1 MEQSERSLGRSTR
14 STVAVM
20 ASTFASR
27 LLGFVRIAV
36 IGAVFGASGRA
47 DVLNLVFTIPNNL
60 RKLTAE
66 GALSSA
72 FIPVLSRSIVED
84 PSGSESKDLVRRI
97 ITFQLLVLV
106 PLLVLAVVFARP
118 IVEVILDFPEE
129 DRQALAADAFRWF
142 IHYTVLISLS
152 AVLMATL
159 NSHRRFLVPALT
171 PLLFSVSVIVSI
183 LLLHRRLGILSMAV
197 GVLAGGIIQILF
209 QWPSFRALGYRI
221 LPRFDFS
228 DRRFRKVLRQWLPVV
243 GTASIFTINQQV
255 AILFASGL
263 ESGSGSAMTNAL
275 VFWQLPF
282 GIFGAAITTVM
293 FPRMSR
299 QAAARDTGGLS
310 ETLQFGFRYLV
321 TLLVPSA
328 LVLSLLGRE
337 IIAVALQRGAFEPR
351 FTVLTS
357 EVLAFY
363 CLGLLSVGAYNYFQ
377 RFFYATDDFRTPLL
391 VAVVTLVLDVSLSLW
406 LKETALRVR
415 GLALANSIAFT
426 VGLLILMY
434 RSAVVL
440 GGLDMRRIGVTL
452 AKVGVSLIPIAAA
465 IRLYLAATGPWWQE
479 GSTFRTLGLVA
490 VPGVAAIVICLG
502 MYYILNVEAFTAFVR
517 ARRSK

>member
-1 MEQSERSLGRSTR
+1 MQKSERSLGKSTR

-20 ASTFASR
+20 VSTFGSR

-36 IGAVFGASGRA
+36 IGAIFGASGRA

-72 FIPVLSRSIVED
+72 FIPELSRSIVED
-84 PSGSESKDLVRRI
+84 PSGAESRGLVRRI
-97 ITFQLLVLV
+97 VAVQFVALV
-106 PLLVLAVVFARP
+106 PLLIFAAVFAQP
-118 IVEVILDFPEE
+118 VVNTILDFPEVE
-129 DRQALAADAFRWF
+129 RQLLAADAFRWF
-142 IHYTVLISLS
+142 IHYTLLISLS

-159 NSHRRFLVPALT
+159 NSHGRFLIPALT
-171 PLLFSVSVIVSI
+171 PLLFSVSVIASI
-183 LLLHRRLGILSMAV
+183 LLLHQRLGIFSMAV
-197 GVLAGGIIQILF
+197 GVLAGGVIQILF
-209 QWPSFRALGYRI
+209 QYPSFRRLGYGL
-221 LPRFDFS
+221 LPRWNFRDA
-228 DRRFRKVLRQWLPVV
+228 RFRKVLRQWVPVV
-243 GTASIFTINQQV
+243 GTASIFTINQQI

-263 ESGSGSAMTNAL
+263 EDGSGSAMTNAL

-299 QAAARDTGGLS
+299 QAAARDREGLG

-337 IIAVALQRGAFEPR
+337 IIAVALQRGAFEAR

-357 EVLAFY
+357 EVLTFY
-363 CLGLLSVGAYNYFQ
+363 ALGLLSVGAYNYFQ
-377 RFFYATDDFRTPLL
+377 RFFYATDDFRTPMV
-391 VAVVTLVLDVSLSLW
+391 VAGVTLVLDVGLSLW
-406 LKETALRVR
+406 LKETPLRVR

-426 VGLLILMY
+426 VGLLLFMY
-434 RSAVVL
+434 RGSVVL
-440 GGLDMRRIGVTL
+440 GGIDVRRILVTL
-452 AKVGVSLIPIAAA
+452 GKVAASLVPIV
-465 IRLYLAATGPWWQE
+465 LFVQWYLARTGPWWQD
-479 GSTFRTLGLVA
+479 GSSLRTLGLLTVPAAGA
-490 VPGVAAIVICLG
+490 VVICLA
-502 MYYILNVEAFTAFVR
+502 MYYILRVEAFTALMR
-517 ARRSK
+517 ARRER

>member
-1 MEQSERSLGRSTR
+1 MRRSERSLGRSTR

-20 ASTFASR
+20 VSTFASR

-36 IGAVFGASGRA
+36 IGAIFGASGNA

-72 FIPVLSRSIVED
+72 FIPVLSQSIVDDAGGETSRGLVRSIA
-84 PSGSESKDLVRRI
+84 
-97 ITFQLLVLV
+97 TFQFVVLA
-106 PLLVLAVVFARP
+106 PFMVLAVVFAQP
-118 IVEVILDFPEE
+118 VVDVILDFPELE
-129 DRQALAADAFRWF
+129 RQLLAADAFRWF

-159 NSHRRFLVPALT
+159 NSHRRFLIPALT
-171 PLLFSVSVIVSI
+171 PVLFSITVIASI
-183 LLLHRRLGILSMAV
+183 LLLHRRLGIFSMAV
-197 GVLAGGIIQILF
+197 GVLAGGLIQILF
-209 QWPSFRALGYRI
+209 QLPSFAALGYSLR
-221 LPRFDFS
+221 PRWNFS
-228 DRRFRKVLRQWLPVV
+228 DPRFRKVLRQWLPVV

-263 ESGSGSAMTNAL
+263 EDGSGSAMTNAL

-282 GIFGAAITTVM
+282 GIFGAAITTVL

-299 QAAARDTGGLS
+299 QAALNDRDGLS

-337 IIAVALQRGAFEPR
+337 IIAVALQRGAFEAR

-357 EVLAFY
+357 EVLMFY
-363 CLGLLSVGAYNYFQ
+363 SLGLLSVGAYNFFQ
-377 RFFYATDDFRTPLL
+377 RFFYATDDFRTPLI
-391 VAVVTLVLDVSLSLW
+391 VAVVTLILDVSLSLW
-406 LKETALRVR
+406 LKETVLGVR
-415 GLALANSIAFT
+415 GLALANSIAFS
-426 VGLLILMY
+426 VGLLLLLY
-434 RSAVVL
+434 RSSIVL
-440 GGLDMRRIGVTL
+440 GGIDVRRILVTL
-452 AKVGVSLIPIAAA
+452 GKVFTALVPIAAF
-465 IRLYLAATGPWWQE
+465 IRVYLARTGPWWRE
-479 GSTFRTLGLVA
+479 GSTVRTLGLLA
-490 VPGVAAIVICLG
+490 IPGISSIVICLG
-502 MYYILNVEAFTAFVR
+502 MYYILRVEAFSAFLR
-517 ARRSK
+517 ARRQS